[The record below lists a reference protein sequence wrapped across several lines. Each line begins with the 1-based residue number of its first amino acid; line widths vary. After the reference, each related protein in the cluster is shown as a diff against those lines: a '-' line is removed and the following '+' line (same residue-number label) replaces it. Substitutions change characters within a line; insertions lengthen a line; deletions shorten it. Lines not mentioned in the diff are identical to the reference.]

1 MADGLRAMRWRAAT
15 FLVGLVLVFAWVSLS
30 GRTGHTIKIDYS
42 WAREFLDSAGVE
54 INGEVVGILQ
64 RYGRSNFETGFSVEP
79 GEHVVRILTP
89 DCVAVPKTV
98 VLGGS
103 AGRFAL
109 LMADVEDGFG
119 CRVLLRN

>member
-1 MADGLRAMRWRAAT
+1 MRWRAAT
-15 FLVGLVLVFAWVSLS
+15 FAVGLGLVFAWVSMS
-30 GRTGHTIKIDYS
+30 GRTTHTIQIDYS
-42 WAREFLDSAGVE
+42 WARDFLDSAEVE

-64 RYGRSNFETGFSVEP
+64 RYGRSGFVTGFRVEP
-79 GEHVVRILTP
+79 GEHAVRVLAP
-89 DCVAVPKTV
+89 DCVGVPDTV

-109 LMADVEDGFG
+109 FMADVEDGFS